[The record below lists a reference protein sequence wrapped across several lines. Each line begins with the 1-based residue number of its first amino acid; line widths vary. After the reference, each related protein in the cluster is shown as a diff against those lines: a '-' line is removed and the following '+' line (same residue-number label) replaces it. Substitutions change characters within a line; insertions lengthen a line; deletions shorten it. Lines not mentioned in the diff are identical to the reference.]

1 MKTFC
6 PHCGNKMEYV
16 GKKPSFCSSCGKPL
30 SLTQQAEEPQEI
42 EEIQQAELIEEEIED
57 DINIDINNLSISKL
71 DFDCNYEKKQP
82 INLGALM
89 QNNKSSEQG
98 PKDLTQE

>member
-16 GKKPSFCSSCGKPL
+16 GKKPNFCSGCGKSL
-30 SLTQQAEEPQEI
+30 SLTQQTEEPQEI
-42 EEIQQAELIEEEIED
+42 EEIQQAEVIEEEIED
-57 DINIDINNLSISKL
+57 DINIDVNNLSISKL

>member
-16 GKKPSFCSSCGKPL
+16 GKKPNFCSSCGKPL

-42 EEIQQAELIEEEIED
+42 EEIQQAEVIEEEIED
-57 DINIDINNLSISKL
+57 DINIDVNNLSISKL

>member
-16 GKKPSFCSSCGKPL
+16 GKKPNFCSSCGKPL
-30 SLTQQAEEPQEI
+30 SLTQQAEEPQET
-42 EEIQQAELIEEEIED
+42 EEIQQAEVIEEEIED
-57 DINIDINNLSISKL
+57 DINIDVNNLSISKL

>member
-16 GKKPSFCSSCGKPL
+16 GKKPNFCSSCGKPL

-42 EEIQQAELIEEEIED
+42 EEIQQAEVIEEEIED
-57 DINIDINNLSISKL
+57 DINIDVNNLSISKL

-82 INLGALM
+82 INLGALI

>member
-16 GKKPSFCSSCGKPL
+16 GKKPNFCSSCGKPL
-30 SLTQQAEEPQEI
+30 SLSQQAEEPQEI
-42 EEIQQAELIEEEIED
+42 EEIQQAEVIEEEIED
-57 DINIDINNLSISKL
+57 DINIDVNNLSISKL